1 MKMFATFFFS
11 IYMLQNAIC
20 LDYDGWL
27 NIKIE
32 HTLNCKHE
40 EYCARGS
47 ISLKSIR
54 TGIPIID
61 QINFNDGH
69 INELKEIAKVDG
81 IYALRTLV
89 STAESKDVEIFSF
102 VRAKRFLESGLSDII
117 RAWVLPNGE
126 VIALSLQVAN
136 TSELKDVEYRSS
148 EYKLNSTFY
157 IRHVDPAPLPDTAS
171 YIQKLEREKEAR
183 EKGDLK
189 DNRSFLAKYWMYIV
203 PIAIFVMISGA
214 ANPEPAAQAAR

>member
-1 MKMFATFFFS
+1 MKMFTIIFFS
-11 IYMLQNAIC
+11 INVLQNAIC

-27 NIKIE
+27 NIKVE
-32 HTLNCKHE
+32 HTLNCKYE

-54 TGIPIID
+54 TGIPVID

-89 STAESKDVEIFSF
+89 STAESKDVEIISF

-136 TSELKDVEYRSS
+136 TSQPKNIEYKSS

-183 EKGDLK
+183 EKGELK

>member
-1 MKMFATFFFS
+1 MKTFTIIFFS
-11 IYMLQNAIC
+11 INVLQNAIC

-32 HTLNCKHE
+32 HTLNCKYE

-54 TGIPIID
+54 TGIPVID
-61 QINFNDGH
+61 QINFNDEH

-89 STAESKDVEIFSF
+89 STAESKDVEIISF

-136 TSELKDVEYRSS
+136 TSQPKNIEYKSS

-189 DNRSFLAKYWMYIV
+189 DNRSFLVKYWMYIV

>member
-1 MKMFATFFFS
+1 MKMFTIIFFS
-11 IYMLQNAIC
+11 INVLQNAIC

-27 NIKIE
+27 NIKVE
-32 HTLNCKHE
+32 HTLNCKYE

-54 TGIPIID
+54 TGIPVID

-69 INELKEIAKVDG
+69 INELKIAKVDG

-89 STAESKDVEIFSF
+89 STAESKDVEIISF

-136 TSELKDVEYRSS
+136 TSQPKNIEYKSS

-183 EKGDLK
+183 EKGELK